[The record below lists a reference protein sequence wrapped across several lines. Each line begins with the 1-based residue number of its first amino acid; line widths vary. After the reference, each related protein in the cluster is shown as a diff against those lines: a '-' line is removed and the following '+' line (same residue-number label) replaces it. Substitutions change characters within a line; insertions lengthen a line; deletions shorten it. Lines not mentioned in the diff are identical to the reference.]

1 MSSEVLARSHLT
13 GFFFFPNLLQLQQQW
28 ALWMNVNAMFT
39 WWSGSHRSPLSLCFV
54 YLWFYS
60 RLWWFFLGFI
70 LFHFCSI
77 WSVPW
82 LVPQCWAKRA
92 GSSEFSLQQR
102 GPYCVLYSVHRT
114 TAASWCFTVQLD
126 PLYSWYCAV
135 MLSVV
140 WTQRSLYHKWWS
152 MENEPSV
159 RKSVLLTFSGR
170 TVLSSRC
177 MYSRVLVPSTWNC
190 SVFIHYGMW
199 VVTWQAVVAISA
211 PSMKSLSLA

>member
-1 MSSEVLARSHLT
+1 MQCSLDGQAVTGVLFLSASCTYDSILDF
-13 GFFFFPNLLQLQQQW
+13 GDFSLVLFY
-28 ALWMNVNAMFT
+28 FT
-39 WWSGSHRSPLSLCFV
+39 SVPFDQ
-54 YLWFYS
+54 
-60 RLWWFFLGFI
+60 FLG
-70 LFHFCSI
+70 LF
-77 WSVPW
+77 
-82 LVPQCWAKRA
+82 L
-92 GSSEFSLQQR
+92 SEFSLQQR

-211 PSMKSLSLA
+211 PSTKSLSLA